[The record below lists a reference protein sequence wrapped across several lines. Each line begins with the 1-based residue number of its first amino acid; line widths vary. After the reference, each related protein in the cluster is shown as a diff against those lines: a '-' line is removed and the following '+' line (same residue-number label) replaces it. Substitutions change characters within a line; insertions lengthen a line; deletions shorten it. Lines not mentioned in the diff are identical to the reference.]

1 QSIPTRKLFLP
12 VRVLQLEQIGSE
24 FLLSPFSLCKKSPMS
39 SPLNEKLNRPMAATS
54 MTPSS
59 KDGTLPTSAFS
70 EPSEPSE
77 LAPGNNS
84 KDQVARPQEENP
96 QVVLVKDHSHQD
108 TQLKEGAASK
118 KVVKSKLCYIG
129 KEKRK

>member
-1 QSIPTRKLFLP
+1 MTLCKTKCSYINRKTIWIQSIPTRKLFLP
-12 VRVLQLEQIGSE
+12 
-24 FLLSPFSLCKKSPMS
+24 SPMS

-118 KVVKSKLCYIG
+118 KVVKSKL
-129 KEKRK
+129 

>member
-1 QSIPTRKLFLP
+1 
-12 VRVLQLEQIGSE
+12 
-24 FLLSPFSLCKKSPMS
+24 MS

-59 KDGTLPTSAFS
+59 KDETLPTAAFS

-96 QVVLVKDHSHQD
+96 QVILVKDRLHQA
-108 TQLKEGAASK
+108 TQSKRGTGSK
-118 KVVKSKLCYIG
+118 KAST
-129 KEKRK
+129 

>member
-1 QSIPTRKLFLP
+1 
-12 VRVLQLEQIGSE
+12 
-24 FLLSPFSLCKKSPMS
+24 MS
-39 SPLNEKLNRPMAATS
+39 SPFNEKLNRLMSATS

-59 KDGTLPTSAFS
+59 KDETLPTSAFS

-96 QVVLVKDHSHQD
+96 QVILVKEPPHQA
-108 TQLKEGAASK
+108 TQSKGGAGSTKAST
-118 KVVKSKLCYIG
+118 
-129 KEKRK
+129 